1 MLPQEK
7 PPAEKTMDSE
17 WYYSKQGER
26 FGPLTP
32 TELKKLVESN
42 ELSPTDLVWEK
53 ELGEWLKAGEVE
65 ELFPNRKATEP
76 PPLPTTATKEQ
87 PSSALQ
93 NEISPEM
100 FASAQHNQLQ
110 ATFKLNECQAHYTV
124 YNQRLHQVAKDGLE
138 FINAALE
145 INPNA
150 SGYWNIKALLLI
162 DGLGN
167 NEEGLKYLRKAL
179 ELEPDSIVI
188 KQSIRNVEERQ
199 NKSGTGMGCAMI
211 PPLFLLCGVIL
222 YLVV

>member
-1 MLPQEK
+1 MSEK
-7 PPAEKTMDSE
+7 ENRTGEEKVNSE
-17 WYYSKQGER
+17 WYYSKEGER
-26 FGPLTP
+26 FGSLTL
-32 TELKKLVESN
+32 TELKKLVENN

-65 ELFPNRKATEP
+65 ELFPKRTATEP
-76 PPLPTTATKEQ
+76 PPLPTTVSKEQ

-100 FASAQHNQLQ
+100 FASAEHNKLQ
-110 ATFKLNECQAHYTV
+110 ATFKLDECQAHYTV
-124 YNQRLHQVAKDGLE
+124 YGTTKPQVARDGLE
-138 FINAALE
+138 FINFALK

-167 NEEGLKYLRKAL
+167 CEEGLKYLRKAL

-188 KQSIRNVEERQ
+188 KQSIRSAEQRQ
-199 NKSGTGMGCAMI
+199 NKSGMGCALI
-211 PPLFLLCGVIL
+211 PLFFVFCGIIL
-222 YLVV
+222 YSII